1 MLTFTDFLLS
11 ENCYL
16 IRSFVSPFVHSFLL
30 RAHHRQYVVAVV
42 FLVAVWFE
50 KFFLTERDTVER
62 VSTDRQTDR
71 QTERERESFLLCRE
85 NQQRKSTG
93 KVSRERHIT
102 ARDIAETWLRERNIA
117 ERVIAE

>member
-1 MLTFTDFLLS
+1 MLTFTDFLLL

-16 IRSFVSPFVHSFLL
+16 IRSFVPPFVHSFLL

-71 QTERERESFLLCRE
+71 QREKEKAFYSAEKINRES
-85 NQQRKSTG
+85 QQGKS
-93 KVSRERHIT
+93 
-102 ARDIAETWLRERNIA
+102 A
-117 ERVIAE
+117 ERDT

>member
-1 MLTFTDFLLS
+1 VLTFTDFLLL

-16 IRSFVSPFVHSFLL
+16 IRSFLRSFIL

-71 QTERERESFLLCRE
+71 ERKRKLSTL
-85 NQQRKSTG
+85 QRKSTE
-93 KVSRERHIT
+93 KVNRESQQRETHNSARHSRET
-102 ARDIAETWLRERNIA
+102 
-117 ERVIAE
+117 